1 MPNSK
6 DNSMVKVT
14 VKRGNARQLG
24 KTPGTTIS
32 SKRYIA
38 STGSYVSGS
47 SSRVKITVR
56 RSARG
61 S

>member
-1 MPNSK
+1 MSNSK

-14 VKRGNARQLG
+14 VKRGNAQQLG